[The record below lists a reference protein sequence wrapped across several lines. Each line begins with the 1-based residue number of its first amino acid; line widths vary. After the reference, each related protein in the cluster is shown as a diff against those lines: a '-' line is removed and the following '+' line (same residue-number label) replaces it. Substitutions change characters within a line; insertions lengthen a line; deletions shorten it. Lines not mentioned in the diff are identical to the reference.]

1 MCADVEVQGSTM
13 YAVSVQGI
21 CKLRYSVA
29 LDRSLCILHMDCTG
43 SIRQLLG
50 S

>member
-13 YAVSVQGI
+13 YAVCVQGI

-29 LDRSLCILHMDCTG
+29 FNRSLCSLHMDFTG
-43 SIRQLLG
+43 SIRELLG